1 MQKSFEIQLTFF
13 ELLGAGDEVAFEV
26 GLLALL
32 RHVDGAAPVGA
43 ATDLDV

>member
-13 ELLGAGDEVAFEV
+13 EKLGPVDVAFEV
-26 GLLALL
+26 GLLPLL
-32 RHVDGAAPVGA
+32 RHVDGAASVGA